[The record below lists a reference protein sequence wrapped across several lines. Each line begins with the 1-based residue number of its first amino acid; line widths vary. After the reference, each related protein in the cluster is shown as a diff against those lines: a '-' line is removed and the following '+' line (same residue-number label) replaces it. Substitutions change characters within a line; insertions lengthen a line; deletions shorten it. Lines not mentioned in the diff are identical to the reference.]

1 VRYCRLH
8 LHLAE
13 SATPDPPAPA
23 GCTASAPA
31 AAAKAVTVTYH
42 HVRTGEV
49 QEVTGR
55 FTCWQRL
62 GSGPKRGE
70 PGATLRVVNG
80 ETRIVPV
87 SLLTEA
93 SRQLLGEP
101 DIPMKPDR
109 RPRRRRR

>member
-1 VRYCRLH
+1 M
-8 LHLAE
+8 AD
-13 SATPDPPAPA
+13 SAPPDPPAPA
-23 GCTASAPA
+23 GCTDSAPA
-31 AAAKAVTVTYH
+31 AAAEAVTVTYH
-42 HVRTGEV
+42 HIRTGEV

-62 GSGPKRGE
+62 RSGPKRGE
-70 PGATLRVVNG
+70 PGATLRLEDG

-87 SLLTEA
+87 SLLTGA

>member
-1 VRYCRLH
+1 MPD
-8 LHLAE
+8 
-13 SATPDPPAPA
+13 SAPPDPPAPA
-23 GCTASAPA
+23 GCTDPASA
-31 AAAKAVTVTYH
+31 AAAEAFTVTYH

-62 GSGPKRGE
+62 RSGPKRGE
-70 PGATLRVVNG
+70 PGATLRLEDG

-87 SLLTEA
+87 SLLTGA

>member
-1 VRYCRLH
+1 MDER
-8 LHLAE
+8 
-13 SATPDPPAPA
+13 ATPDRPAPA
-23 GCTASAPA
+23 GCTDSAPA
-31 AAAKAVTVTYH
+31 AAAEAVTVTYH
-42 HVRTGEV
+42 HIRTREV
-49 QEVTGR
+49 QAVTGR

-62 GSGPKRGE
+62 RSGPKRGE
-70 PGATLRVVNG
+70 PGATLRLEDG

-93 SRQLLGEP
+93 SRKLLGEP

>member
-1 VRYCRLH
+1 M
-8 LHLAE
+8 AQSE
-13 SATPDPPAPA
+13 NPDPPAPA
-23 GCTASAPA
+23 GCTGSAPA
-31 AAAKAVTVTYH
+31 AAAEAVTVTYH

-62 GSGPKRGE
+62 RSGPKRDE
-70 PGATLRVVNG
+70 PGATLRLEDG

-101 DIPMKPDR
+101 DIPMKPER

>member
-1 VRYCRLH
+1 M
-8 LHLAE
+8 AE

-23 GCTASAPA
+23 RCTGSAPA
-31 AAAKAVTVTYH
+31 AAAEAVTVTYH
-42 HVRTGEV
+42 HIRTREI

-55 FTCWQRL
+55 FICWQRL
-62 GSGPKRGE
+62 SSGPKRGE
-70 PGATLRVVNG
+70 PGATLRLEDG
-80 ETRIVPV
+80 EIRIVPV

>member
-1 VRYCRLH
+1 MPD
-8 LHLAE
+8 

-23 GCTASAPA
+23 GCTGSAPA
-31 AAAKAVTVTYH
+31 AAADAVTVTYRH
-42 HVRTGEV
+42 IRTREV

-62 GSGPKRGE
+62 RSGPKRGE
-70 PGATLRVVNG
+70 PGATLRLEDG

-93 SRQLLGEP
+93 SRQPLGEP
-101 DIPMKPDR
+101 DIPMKPEP
-109 RPRRRRR
+109 RPRLRRR